1 MVEVGNLQQTP
12 QQLAVLVALAV
23 AGMLVLV
30 EKHLQEIENKNW

>member
-12 QQLAVLVALAV
+12 QQLAVLVALVA